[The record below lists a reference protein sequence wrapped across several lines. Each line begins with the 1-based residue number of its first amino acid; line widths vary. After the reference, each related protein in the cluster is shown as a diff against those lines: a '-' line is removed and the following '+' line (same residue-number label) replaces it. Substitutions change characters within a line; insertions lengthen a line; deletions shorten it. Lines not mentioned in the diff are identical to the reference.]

1 MCRSLFLCEKI
12 TNEMGDLFMSNCQ
25 KNTLRIRSLALGGVM
40 AALVC
45 IATSIFKLP
54 VPGTQGY
61 IHLGDAFVLV
71 SAAVLGP
78 VGVAAAAIGS
88 MLADLLGG
96 YFTYLI
102 PTFVI
107 KGLVAAVALT
117 GLKGSK
123 PLWAEWLVL
132 AAAEAVMVLGYFLAE
147 CLLYGAAAAAAA
159 VLPNVMQGLGGVV
172 FGALLIPVF
181 RRIHRR
187 II

>member
-1 MCRSLFLCEKI
+1 MNKQGKETFH
-12 TNEMGDLFMSNCQ
+12 
-25 KNTLRIRSLALGGVM
+25 IRSLALGGVM

-45 IATSIFKLP
+45 VATSIFKLP
-54 VPGTQGY
+54 VPVTQGY

-78 VGVAAAAIGS
+78 AGVAAAAIGS

-107 KGLVAAVALT
+107 KGLSAMVVCF
-117 GLKGSK
+117 GLKNER
-123 PLWAEWLVL
+123 PFWLQLCVL
-132 AAAEAVMVLGYFLAE
+132 VAAEAVMVLGYFLAE
-147 CLLYGAAAAAAA
+147 CLLYGAAAAAGA
-159 VLPNVMQGLGGVV
+159 VLPNIVQGIGGVV

-181 RRIHRR
+181 KRIEKRLA
-187 II
+187 

>member
-1 MCRSLFLCEKI
+1 
-12 TNEMGDLFMSNCQ
+12 MSNQ
-25 KNTLRIRSLALGGVM
+25 SKNKGQIRSLALGGVM

-54 VPGTQGY
+54 VPVTQGY

-78 VGVAAAAIGS
+78 TGVAAAAIGS

-102 PTFVI
+102 PTFLI
-107 KGLVAAVALT
+107 KGLTALVVCFGLRAV
-117 GLKGSK
+117 K
-123 PLWAEWLVL
+123 PVWAQLCVL
-132 AAAEAVMVLGYFLAE
+132 MAAEAVMVLGYFLTE
-147 CLLYGAAAAAAA
+147 CLLYGAAAAAGA
-159 VLPNVMQGLGGVV
+159 VLPNVVQGIGGVV

-181 RRIHRR
+181 RRILAALKR
-187 II
+187 

>member
-1 MCRSLFLCEKI
+1 
-12 TNEMGDLFMSNCQ
+12 MSNTSRDARSIR
-25 KNTLRIRSLALGGVM
+25 TLTLSGVM

-45 IATSIFKLP
+45 IATSVFKLP
-54 VPGTQGY
+54 VPVTQGY

-78 VGVAAAAIGS
+78 AGIGAAAVGS

-107 KGLVAAVALT
+107 KGLTALVAYL
-117 GLKGSK
+117 GLKNK
-123 PLWAEWLVL
+123 RPLWLQLCVL
-132 AAAEAVMVLGYFLAE
+132 IAAEGVMVLGYFLAE
-147 CLLYGAAAAAAA
+147 CLLYGAAAAAGA
-159 VLPNVMQGLGGVV
+159 VLPNVVQGIGGVV

-181 RRIHRR
+181 RRIEKELR
-187 II
+187 

>member
-1 MCRSLFLCEKI
+1 MCRSLSLCKKI
-12 TNEMGDLFMSNCQ
+12 TNEMDDLFMSNCQ

-54 VPGTQGY
+54 VPVTQGY

-78 VGVAAAAIGS
+78 TGVAAAAIGS

-107 KGLVAAVALT
+107 KGLTALVAYL
-117 GLKGSK
+117 GLKNES
-123 PLWAEWLVL
+123 PFWLQLCVL

-147 CLLYGAAAAAAA
+147 CLLYGAAAAAGA
-159 VLPNVMQGLGGVV
+159 VLPNIVQGIGGVV
-172 FGALLIPVF
+172 FGALLIPLF
-181 RRIHRR
+181 RRIEKRLA
-187 II
+187 